1 MVLVN
6 PNTLANNPPAIR
18 HRTFWPSI
26 DIDWRE
32 FTKFPKLPPE
42 LRLRIWSHSLPD
54 PRIVTI
60 EQSLTRA
67 KDYRISCQNRVPG
80 TLLVNRES
88 REVALKRYSLRFTTF
103 ENVYG
108 PPVYFDFNRDV
119 ICLKRCDRDWWNNF
133 NDEFNEDLSLVTR
146 IMIENLHCSLNQMIL
161 RAEPFRNMCSLGL
174 VRENLQPRLTL
185 NEEMRVFSGLRACI
199 HRAEGLGAR
208 FKEGDAKLLERLDVY
223 FISRF
228 SVFDLEQGVSDWEP

>member
-1 MVLVN
+1 MAPAN
-6 PNTLANNPPAIR
+6 PNMLASNSPAIQ
-18 HRTFWPSI
+18 HRTFWPSL
-26 DIDWRE
+26 DTDWRE

-60 EQSLTRA
+60 ERILTRP
-67 KDYRISCQNRVPG
+67 KDYRVSCQNRVPG

-88 REVALKRYSLRFTTF
+88 REVALKRYSLRFMTF

-108 PPVYFDFNRDV
+108 PPVYFDFSRDV
-119 ICLKRCDRDWWNNF
+119 ICLKRCDWAWWNDF
-133 NDEFNEDLSLVTR
+133 NDEFNKDLSLVTR

-161 RAEPFRNMCSLGL
+161 QAEPFRKLCSLGL
-174 VRENLQPRLTL
+174 VRGNLQPRLTL
-185 NEEMRVFSGLRACI
+185 NEEMRVFSGLRA
-199 HRAEGLGAR
+199 HLLRAEGSDER
-208 FKEGDAKLLERLDVY
+208 CKEGDAKLLERLDVY

-228 SVFDLEQGVSDWEP
+228 SVVDLEQGVSDWEP